1 MGKTIRLYLVDG
13 NPNGI
18 LTAEIIN
25 WTGSVLSAPRT
36 KLSQLAKRDEVT
48 KTGVYFL
55 IGQDP
60 ENMFRNRVYI
70 GEADNV
76 MSRLVSH
83 DKDEKKDFWINTV
96 VITSKDQNLTKAH
109 ARYLES
115 RIITQANK
123 ANKSIL
129 ANNTSP
135 DLPMLPESDKSDM
148 DFFFEQIGLVLPVLG
163 FSFLQK
169 SESLELSSKEPGVQ
183 HFSLVQGKIKANAT
197 ANESEFI
204 ILKGSK
210 ARKEGMPSWTAY
222 RELREQLVK
231 EQKLIDDVDPELYQ
245 FNEDVAFASPSA
257 AAVSVLARNANGR
270 TNWKIQ
276 KTGQTYQAWMDSKLR
291 FDESRMDNVELEDVQ
306 TND

>member
-1 MGKTIRLYLVDG
+1 MNAFFKGGQLGKTIRIFLVDG

-25 WTGSVLSAPRT
+25 WTGSVISAPRT

-48 KTGVYFL
+48 RTGVYFL

-60 ENMFRNRVYI
+60 ENMFRDRVYI

-83 DKDEKKDFWINTV
+83 NKDETKDFWINTIV
-96 VITSKDQNLTKAH
+96 VTSKDQNLTKAH

-115 RIITQANK
+115 SLITQAKK
-123 ANKSIL
+123 ANKSDI

-148 DFFFEQIGLVLPVLG
+148 DFFFEQIGLILPVLG
-163 FSFLQK
+163 FSFLQQ
-169 SESLELSSKEPGVQ
+169 SQSFEGTTQETGTQL
-183 HFSLVQGKIKANAT
+183 FSLVQGKIKANAT
-197 ANESEFI
+197 VNELEFT

-231 EQKLIDDVDPELYQ
+231 DQKLINDVDPELYQ
-245 FNEDVAFASPSA
+245 FNEDVAFNSPSA
-257 AAVSVLARNANGR
+257 AAAVVLSRNANGR

-276 KTGQTYQAWMDSKLR
+276 KTGQTYHDWMDLKLQI
-291 FDESRMDNVELEDVQ
+291 DESLTD
-306 TND
+306 